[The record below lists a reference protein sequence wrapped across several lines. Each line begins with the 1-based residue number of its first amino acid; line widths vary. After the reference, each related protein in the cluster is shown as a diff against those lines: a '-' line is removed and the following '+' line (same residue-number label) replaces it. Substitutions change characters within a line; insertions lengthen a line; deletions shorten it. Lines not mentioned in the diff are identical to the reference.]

1 MSSNSINTKEI
12 RKFGYITLLFFGVL
26 CALGFW
32 VQKPVPT
39 YLFGFLST
47 LGISFILFPFRLRFV
62 YAGWLKITHFIGRII
77 TTLILT
83 LSYYMVIT
91 ISALIKR
98 LFGGRPLPVRPDKK
112 VSSYWV
118 TREEQA
124 QTKERFLKR
133 F

>member
-1 MSSNSINTKEI
+1 M
-12 RKFGYITLLFFGVL
+12 
-26 CALGFW
+26 
-32 VQKPVPT
+32 QKTVPT
-39 YLFGFLST
+39 YLFGFLSI
-47 LGISFILFPFRLRFV
+47 LGFGFILFPFRLRYV
-62 YAGWLKITHFIGRII
+62 YAGWLTIAHFIGRII

-83 LSYYMVIT
+83 LAYYMVIT
-91 ISALIKR
+91 ISAFIKR
-98 LFGGRPLPVRPDKK
+98 LFGGRPLPVRPDNK

>member
-12 RKFGYITLLFFGVL
+12 RKFGCIALFFFGAL

-32 VQKPVPT
+32 LQKPVPT
-39 YLFGFLST
+39 YLFGFLSI
-47 LGISFILFPFRLRFV
+47 LGFGFILFPFRLRFV
-62 YAGWLKITHFIGRII
+62 YAGWLKIAHLIGRII

-83 LSYYMVIT
+83 LAYYTVIT
-91 ISALIKR
+91 ISAFIKR

-118 TREEQA
+118 TREKAVQSKEQ
-124 QTKERFLKR
+124 FLKR

>member
-1 MSSNSINTKEI
+1 MSSNSISTKEI
-12 RKFGYITLLFFGVL
+12 RKFGCIALFFFGTL

-47 LGISFILFPFRLRFV
+47 LGFGFILFPFRLRFV
-62 YAGWLKITHFIGRII
+62 YAGWLTIAHFIGRII

-83 LSYYMVIT
+83 LAYYMVIT
-91 ISALIKR
+91 PSAIIKR
-98 LFGGRPLPVRPDKK
+98 LFGGRPLPVRPDKQ

-118 TREEQA
+118 TREEHA